1 MLNANAGRRLL
12 LIAAGLLATMATTA
26 YATLQVSRSEGMNE
40 LLARW
45 GLAQPATKKLS
56 DKPLFKPLDKFVIS
70 VDSPG
75 GRHYLVLELA
85 LVTRDFDQYAQ
96 FDELNPALRNAAVEL
111 FSQRSYDETRAALQN
126 VNQLQDELLQK
137 FRDTLI
143 AFSYQPVLDKVLIT
157 KIVLQ

>member
-1 MLNANAGRRLL
+1 
-12 LIAAGLLATMATTA
+12 A
-26 YATLQVSRSEGMNE
+26 YATLRISSSEGMRDT
-40 LLARW
+40 LARW
-45 GLAQPATKKLS
+45 GLAEPAAKKLS

-111 FSQRSYDETRAALQN
+111 FSQRSYDDMRTQLQN
-126 VNQLQDELLQK
+126 VTALQDELLDK
-137 FRDTLI
+137 FRATMT
-143 AFSYQPVLDKVLIT
+143 AFSYQPALERVLIT
-157 KIVLQ
+157 KIVMQ